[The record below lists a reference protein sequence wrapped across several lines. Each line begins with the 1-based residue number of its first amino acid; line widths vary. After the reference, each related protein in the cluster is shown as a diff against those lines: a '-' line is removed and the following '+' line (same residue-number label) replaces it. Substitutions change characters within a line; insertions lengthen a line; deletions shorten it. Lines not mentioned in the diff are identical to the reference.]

1 MIRKIEVGMKL
12 ELVNP
17 INKKNYTVTVTN
29 VPEDENAKIQITL
42 SSGKV
47 REVAR
52 EALKNAVR
60 VKEVK
65 EKRPSVVSTAI
76 QILVDKNIPMTI
88 KQITECLPEYGYT
101 QPREGKTLA
110 NSVSSRMN
118 GAAKEGK
125 CKKLANGV
133 FAANECTVEYVK
145 PETAASKRAKEAE
158 AKKEAVAK
166 ELAEALAEA

>member
-1 MIRKIEVGMKL
+1 MIRKFEVGMKL
-12 ELVNP
+12 EIQNGAQRVNV
-17 INKKNYTVTVTN
+17 IVTD
-29 VPEDENAKIQITL
+29 VPEDANEKLTVAFEK
-42 SSGKV
+42 SGKE
-47 REVAR
+47 RKISR
-52 EALKNAVR
+52 EALKTATR

-76 QILVDKNIPMTI
+76 QILVDKNVPMTI

-166 ELAEALAEA
+166 ELAEAFAEA

>member
-1 MIRKIEVGMKL
+1 MIRKFEVGMKL

-29 VPEDENAKIQITL
+29 VPEDKDAKIQITL

-65 EKRPSVVSTAI
+65 ERKPSAI
-76 QILVDKNIPMTI
+76 SVAVNVLTEANKPMTVSE
-88 KQITECLPEYGYT
+88 ITAATLEAGYT
-101 QPREGKTLA
+101 LPREGKTFA
-110 NSVSSRMN
+110 NTMSSRLN
-118 GAAKEGK
+118 GAAQKGLIL
-125 CKKLANGV
+125 KLANGV
-133 FAANECTVEYVK
+133 FAHKDFDGEYVK
-145 PETAASKRAKEAE
+145 PETAAEKNRREKAEQAAKVEQ
-158 AKKEAVAK
+158 
-166 ELAEALAEA
+166 ELAEALAE